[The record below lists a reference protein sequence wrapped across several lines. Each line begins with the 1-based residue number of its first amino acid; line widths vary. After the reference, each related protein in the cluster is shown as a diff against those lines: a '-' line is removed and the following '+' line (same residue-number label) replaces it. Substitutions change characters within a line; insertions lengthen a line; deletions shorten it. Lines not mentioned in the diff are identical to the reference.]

1 MKEFLYF
8 RFLKNSNMIFTDF
21 LKYMPKVAKEN
32 LLGEQAHQKMS
43 PPERLQF
50 LKLNNP
56 ATLNP
61 RKAAVLMLF
70 YPKNLQTHLVLILR
84 NTYNG
89 VHSSQIGFP
98 GGKVEVY
105 DTSREATALR
115 ETHEE
120 IGISP
125 DHISVVKAFSEIYIP
140 PSNFSV
146 LPFLG
151 YSESELTFI
160 PDPREVSGII
170 ELPIVDLLDENNF
183 TTQILE
189 TSYMKEIEI
198 PVFKF
203 GENVVWGATGMML
216 NELKEVLKKVL

>member
-1 MKEFLYF
+1 
-8 RFLKNSNMIFTDF
+8 
-21 LKYMPKVAKEN
+21 
-32 LLGEQAHQKMS
+32 
-43 PPERLQF
+43 LQF

-105 DTSREATALR
+105 DTSSEATALR

-170 ELPIVDLLDENNF
+170 ELPIVDFLDENNF